1 MAPFLGYGT
10 SSYFSG
16 LPVIPT
22 LNGCRSGDQRFQAN
36 ENLSRNPA
44 GWALSSAK
52 QSENT
57 QSQKRHS

>member
-1 MAPFLGYGT
+1 M
-10 SSYFSG
+10 
-16 LPVIPT
+16 IPT